1 MNYHTPKRPHFKTF
15 CPHFAPYFPNFAP
28 IFQFLRC
35 TYVHLVSCGKY
46 LRLGPRNIH
55 FFIISIIWI
64 VFVVT
69 LILYQDSRWAYALD
83 NNIQTLFWKSQEIVS
98 LGNLKES
105 LGNDI
110 FCLTWFHFNNE
121 YFLMIIVEFELKLF
135 YKNCFNSTIETRKL
149 FYSRYKINNLCFE
162 FAQYMRESIL
172 NDWSIW
178 SINNSHEYKL
188 SLMIQDVYF

>member
-1 MNYHTPKRPHFKTF
+1 MNLGGAKKIQFLMIWTWSYNRYFYESPHPKKAQFCKF
-15 CPHFAPYFPNFAP
+15 CPHFAPYFRNFAP

-46 LRLGPRNIH
+46 LRLGPRNIY

-110 FCLTWFHFNNE
+110 FCLTWFHE
-121 YFLMIIVEFELKLF
+121 LMMSFFYDNCWIWIKIIL
-135 YKNCFNSTIETRKL
+135 
-149 FYSRYKINNLCFE
+149 
-162 FAQYMRESIL
+162 
-172 NDWSIW
+172 
-178 SINNSHEYKL
+178 
-188 SLMIQDVYF
+188 